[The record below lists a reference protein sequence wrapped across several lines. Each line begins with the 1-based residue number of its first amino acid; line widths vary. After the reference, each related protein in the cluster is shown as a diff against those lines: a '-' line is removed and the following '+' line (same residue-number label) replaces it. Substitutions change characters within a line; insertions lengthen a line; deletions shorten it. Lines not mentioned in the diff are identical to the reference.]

1 MTKVLFISFI
11 MVYNVQDL
19 VYVEF
24 FFLYFLFL
32 FVAKYIELFFIMTS
46 FKFAPIYL
54 NINQSVYKYT
64 CLVK

>member
-19 VYVEF
+19 VHVDF
-24 FFLYFLFL
+24 ILFLFL
-32 FVAKYIELFFIMTS
+32 FVAKYIVLFFIMTS

-54 NINQSVYKYT
+54 NINQFVYKYT
-64 CLVK
+64 CIVK